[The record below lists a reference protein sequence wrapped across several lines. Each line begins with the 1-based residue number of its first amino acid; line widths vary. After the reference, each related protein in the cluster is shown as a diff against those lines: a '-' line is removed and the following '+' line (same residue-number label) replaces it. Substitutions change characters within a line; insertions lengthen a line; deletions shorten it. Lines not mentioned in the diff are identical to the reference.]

1 MLELPD
7 PTRLSDI
14 NDTSIDEYPNFV
26 LLEQTRDQPS
36 VEDVHGASRDAVDN
50 VLADTDLDAGAEVA
64 ITAGSRGIH
73 DMPAILDAIVERLKE
88 RGHEPFLIP
97 AMGSHGGATADGQL
111 EMLESL
117 GITEESMGCE
127 IRSSLEVEEVGQDT
141 EDRPIYAA
149 RDALDAD
156 AVLLTNRVK
165 LHTDFRGEIESGL
178 SKMAVI
184 GLGKQRG
191 ADVTHKA
198 GLAKGLDEAIPER
211 AAVLFE
217 ETPIIGGVALYE
229 NADDYA
235 ARIEG
240 VPVDDILEREPELLK
255 ASEELFPRLPVDD
268 LDLLIV
274 EEIGKNVSGT
284 GMDTN
289 VVGRMLYHGQSEF
302 DTPDFTRIYTRG
314 ITEASHHNAIGMGL
328 ADFIHGDAVSEI
340 DLTDTYINAITGGEP
355 SRARLP
361 VIAPTDQVALRLTY
375 STIGCRSPDEMRIA
389 YVENTLD
396 LRRFLVSENVAA
408 ELNGRED
415 VQTVEEVPLRFS
427 DGDFAFGPFGSKRR
441 S

>member
-1 MLELPD
+1 MLEPPD
-7 PTRLSDI
+7 PARLSDI
-14 NDTSIDEYPNFV
+14 NDTSIDEYPNLV
-26 LLEQTRDQPS
+26 LLEQIRDQPQ
-36 VEDVHGASRDAVDN
+36 VEDVYSASADAVDD
-50 VLADTDLDAGAEVA
+50 VLRDAELDSGAEVA

-73 DMPAILDAIVERLKE
+73 DMPAILEAIVERLKE
-88 RGHEPFLIP
+88 RGQEPFIIP

-127 IRSSLEVEEVGQDT
+127 IRSSLSVEEVDQDA
-141 EDRPIYAA
+141 EGRPVYAS
-149 RDALDAD
+149 RDAMDAD
-156 AVLLTNRVK
+156 AVVLANRVK

-184 GLGKQRG
+184 GIGKQRG

-229 NADDYA
+229 NSDDYA
-235 ARIEG
+235 AHIEG
-240 VPVDDILEREPELLK
+240 VPVDEILEREPELLN
-255 ASEELFPRLPVDD
+255 ASEELFPRLPIDD
-268 LDLLIV
+268 LDLLII

-289 VVGRMLYHGQSEF
+289 VVGRLLYHGQAEP

-314 ITEASHHNAIGMGL
+314 VTEASHHNAIGMGL
-328 ADFIHGDAVSEI
+328 SDFIHGDIVPEI

-355 SRARLP
+355 ARARLP
-361 VIAPTDQVALRLTY
+361 VIAPTDEIALRLTY
-375 STIGCRSPDEMRIA
+375 STIGCRSPEEMRIA

-408 ELNGRED
+408 ELDDRAD
-415 VQTVEEVPLRFS
+415 IQTVEEVPLRFS
-427 DGDFAFGPFGSKRR
+427 DGDFSFGPFDSGRR
-441 S
+441 G